1 MDQLGMTQNNKENF
15 YEWGFLLLLH
25 SWLVAL
31 IGPLREIAP
40 LTGGLTARYA
50 GGK

>member
-1 MDQLGMTQNNKENF
+1 MSGGF
-15 YEWGFLLLLH
+15 YSSST

-40 LTGGLTARYA
+40 LTGGLTVRYA
-50 GGK
+50 WVK